1 LFSEQVSI
9 WHLLFVIGV
18 SYLNIFCLK
27 TIVKYWEMQ
36 VPEAAEYYID
46 ILVMN
51 AIVSLLDFWTHQ
63 VW

>member
-1 LFSEQVSI
+1 
-9 WHLLFVIGV
+9 
-18 SYLNIFCLK
+18 
-27 TIVKYWEMQ
+27 MQ